1 MKLKK
6 KISTFKYKILQIIKL
21 YTILETT
28 TDCEYYKLQRRTN
41 KKIKS
46 TTIKRNQIKISNN
59 RQNDTN

>member
-6 KISTFKYKILQIIKL
+6 KISTFKHKILQIIKL

-41 KKIKS
+41 KKKS
-46 TTIKRNQIKISNN
+46 ITIERNQIKISNN